1 MREQKKTLVVLWEPL
16 ILLLLGLMLLT
27 AQMINPVLQVI
38 TSLIAGILLTAAA
51 LSVYFYSKRYL

>member
-51 LSVYFYSKRYL
+51 LSIYFYSKRYL